1 MQTYL
6 DTAVYFIY
14 VLAGVT
20 LLGLLALFIMR
31 VRHVW
36 VDKKSRQCFAKF
48 QDYFTYLQAHL
59 DEAERLPTPPGRLT
73 KRERNV
79 IEKKLFA
86 LLEQLKGV
94 HRDKLM
100 QLCEDLGLVEQDL
113 RRLRSWWKWTRIDA
127 AYHVGTMRS
136 RQAVPVL
143 RQLLKKSGDDS
154 TRLIIA
160 QALARCAQHLD
171 DLREM
176 VRVLTRSGKNCH
188 AFIVEIL
195 RDSEIDCT
203 PLFFEFLREKDHN
216 LLKIALLGLS
226 AHALPNVESTLH
238 SLTHADDK
246 EVRMK
251 AVQLLCRDAR
261 NLSDAAVRRFLRHQD
276 WEIRAIAAQAIGEL
290 GLQAY
295 IPLLKEAVG
304 DPVWWVRSN
313 SAHSLAKLGI
323 EGFTALCEIVREE
336 TYGNKKEMAL
346 QVIQEELEKGAYLH
360 TEMERKL
367 QYNQRLHVYQKMCE
381 KKHA

>member
-6 DTAVYFIY
+6 DTAVYCIY

-36 VDKKSRQCFAKF
+36 VDTKSRQCLAKF

-79 IEKKLFA
+79 LEQKLFA

-154 TRLIIA
+154 TRIIVA

-176 VRVLTRSGKNCH
+176 VRVLTGSGKNCH
-188 AFIVEIL
+188 AFIAEIL
-195 RDSEIDCT
+195 RDSQIDCT

-238 SLTHADDK
+238 SLTHAEDK

-290 GLQAY
+290 GLQVY

-336 TYGNKKEMAL
+336 AYGNKKEMAL

-360 TEMERKL
+360 TEMEKKL
-367 QYNQRLHVYQKMCE
+367 QYNQRLYVYQKMCE